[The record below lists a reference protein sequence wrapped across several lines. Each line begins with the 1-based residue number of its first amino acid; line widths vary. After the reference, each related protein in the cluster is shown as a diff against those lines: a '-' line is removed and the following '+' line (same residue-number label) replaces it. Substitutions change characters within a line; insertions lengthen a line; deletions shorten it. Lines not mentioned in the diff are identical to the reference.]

1 MDRHQYV
8 KELLQERDDLK
19 KDISYLNSEI
29 EKAKKRTQEY
39 ILGFRDRFSGAYAV
53 SSCGVG
59 GWCQQ
64 YSVSLPECEQV
75 SDEAIKK
82 IHFEI
87 FELESRKNKLESE
100 LNNLKSRDFVKFLK
114 DILNEE

>member
-8 KELLQERDDLK
+8 KQLIENRNNLQ
-19 KDISYLNSEI
+19 KDISHLNSQI

-39 ILGFRDRFSGAYAV
+39 ILGFQDRFSGAYAI
-53 SSCGVG
+53 SSCDIGFWSQG
-59 GWCQQ
+59 S
-64 YSVSLPECEQV
+64 SVSLPECEQV

-87 FELESRKNKLESE
+87 FELESRKN
-100 LNNLKSRDFVKFLK
+100 NLKS
-114 DILNEE
+114 E